1 MMSLL
6 YSTMISQGLIP
17 TEMNAANLIPIP
29 KNKNKSIKDAD
40 NYRAITISSIIGKL
54 LDKIIS
60 FKYSCVFKTLDQQ
73 F

>member
-6 YSTMISQGLIP
+6 YSTMISQGLTP